1 MGIARSLG
9 LIQITGGMPVL
20 LFHFEYCYQKMGVL
34 GKFAPHL
41 QQFDKKNVIF
51 FHIS

>member
-9 LIQITGGMPVL
+9 LT
-20 LFHFEYCYQKMGVL
+20 FEYSYQKMGIV
-34 GKFAPHL
+34 GRFDDPS
-41 QQFDKKNVIF
+41 QQFDKKNVII